1 MTDSLLLTAAIL
13 ALPVFAVA
21 VAGLALDW
29 TINRI
34 RHWYL
39 TRKYIKA
46 MRGTLPRNY
55 DPNVSALMRPTPR
68 QEQRRGMR

>member
-1 MTDSLLLTAAIL
+1 MTDSLLLAAAIL
-13 ALPVFAVA
+13 ALTVFAVA

-46 MRGTLPRNY
+46 MRGCLPRSYN
-55 DPNVSALMRPTPR
+55 PNVSALLRPTPR